1 MKVDKIKILSTFFGI
16 GYLPY
21 FPGTWATL
29 VGIGIYFLLR
39 NNFIIYIFV
48 SALIFTLGLLVC
60 TKAETIFGKKDSHFI
75 VIDEIAA
82 ILILLVLTHKLVQH
96 NLFFIMRFFKLTKSI
111 LFRKKNGNI
120 GIQLEIKDAVPYS
133 KRECIAR
140 SMQKILKQHYKDIL
154 TEYFTDT
161 KTGKLLGGLNISTD
175 AHSSGSGA

>member
-96 NLFFIMRFFKLTKSI
+96 NLFFIILAFFIFRI
-111 LFRKKNGNI
+111 LDIIKPYPIKKIEN
-120 GIQLEIKDAVPYS
+120 
-133 KRECIAR
+133 
-140 SMQKILKQHYKDIL
+140 
-154 TEYFTDT
+154 F
-161 KTGKLLGGLNISTD
+161 
-175 AHSSGSGA
+175 SGSWGIMLDDIVACFYTIFFMKLINLFIWR